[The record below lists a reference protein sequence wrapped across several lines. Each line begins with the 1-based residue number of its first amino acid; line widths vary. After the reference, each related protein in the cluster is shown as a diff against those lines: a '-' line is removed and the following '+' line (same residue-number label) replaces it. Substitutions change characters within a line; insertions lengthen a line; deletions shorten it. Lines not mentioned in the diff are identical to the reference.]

1 MAKSVLKKK
10 TTRSYQDD
18 CSLFVQ
24 EYGTERFQLQLVD
37 MDHFH
42 ILSQAILS
50 FVYRRSLNPKYRHL
64 KTYVRNVFK
73 NAQFWF
79 HE

>member
-1 MAKSVLKKK
+1 MTALSLSKSTAQNV
-10 TTRSYQDD
+10 S
-18 CSLFVQ
+18 
-24 EYGTERFQLQLVD
+24 LQLVD

-50 FVYRRSLNPKYRHL
+50 FVCRRSLNPKYRHL

-73 NAQFWF
+73 NAQYWI
-79 HE
+79 HL